1 MNAIP
6 KIVFSTQPLEPL
18 GETTGALKDATRINP
33 TDRSEIDAAKIV
45 AAWMSSPVAMGDLSL
60 EISKLKSQPGKYIL
74 AHGGAS
80 FAQALVKTG
89 QIDEYHLLN
98 SSRSFRAGPSF
109 IFGVTGADV
118 SESSKFGKIR
128 IGSDG
133 SGLSPGL
140 RPSALF

>member
-1 MNAIP
+1 M
-6 KIVFSTQPLEPL
+6 FSTQPLEPL

-33 TDRSEIDAAKIV
+33 TDRSKIDAAKIV

-89 QIDEYHLLN
+89 QIDEYHLLIHPVALGRGLLLF
-98 SSRSFRAGPSF
+98 SPLPEPMYLKVARL
-109 IFGVTGADV
+109 
-118 SESSKFGKIR
+118 EKFG
-128 IGSDG
+128 
-133 SGLSPGL
+133 SGAMGVVYHP
-140 RPSALF
+140 A